1 MAVHTKLSE
10 ANIRKVVEDYEL
22 GNLVNFSGIKEGI
35 ENTNYLIKTEDKKF
49 IITIFE
55 QRVDTSNLPF
65 YFEVMVNSKSAG
77 IECPTPIKNIK
88 GEYTDAIK
96 EKKMA
101 VFNFL
106 SGSSKRKW
114 TKIDCFKVGEKLA
127 IFHLA
132 NSKNKLFLKNQFGIN
147 FWNKTFTNCRKRLN
161 KLIPN
166 CVEIIEKEF
175 FFVSKNWPKN
185 LPAGV
190 IHADLFPDNVFFENN
205 SISGFLDFYFSCNDF
220 LSYDLAISINA
231 WCFNDMKFNKDFFLS
246 LLSGYESIRKLN
258 KEEKKSM
265 NILLRGASLRFFLT
279 RAHDSIFGKEG
290 KYLEKKDPKEFFDI
304 LNFHISINSNEFY
317 FD

>member
-88 GEYTDAIK
+88 GEYTDAIN

-132 NSKNKLFLKNQFGIN
+132 NSKNKLCL
-147 FWNKTFTNCRKRLN
+147 C
-161 KLIPN
+161 
-166 CVEIIEKEF
+166 
-175 FFVSKNWPKN
+175 
-185 LPAGV
+185 
-190 IHADLFPDNVFFENN
+190 
-205 SISGFLDFYFSCNDF
+205 F
-220 LSYDLAISINA
+220 LSSLKHQFLQITHHKQVKLDL
-231 WCFNDMKFNKDFFLS
+231 
-246 LLSGYESIRKLN
+246 
-258 KEEKKSM
+258 KSDAY
-265 NILLRGASLRFFLT
+265 I
-279 RAHDSIFGKEG
+279 
-290 KYLEKKDPKEFFDI
+290 
-304 LNFHISINSNEFY
+304 
-317 FD
+317 